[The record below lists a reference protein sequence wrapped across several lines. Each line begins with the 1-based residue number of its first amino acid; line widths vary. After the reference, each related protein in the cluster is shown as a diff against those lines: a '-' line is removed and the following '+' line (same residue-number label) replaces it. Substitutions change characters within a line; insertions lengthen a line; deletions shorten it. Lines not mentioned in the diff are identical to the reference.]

1 MIKRILNILLMSVTC
16 CILTQAQS
24 TDCPVDKVCISRE
37 AAITAVTNAEKVT
50 ALEAE
55 SKVKDK
61 SLVDMLAEM
70 NKLRVEFAHVSGQA
84 TELRQSQ
91 VADRAVTELLIK
103 TCKKPNK
110 YGLINF

>member
-1 MIKRILNILLMSVTC
+1 MKTLFLIALFTVGAY
-16 CILTQAQS
+16 AQE
-24 TDCPVDKVCISRE
+24 CPPDKVCISRE
-37 AAITAVTNAEKVT
+37 AAITAVTNAEKVV
-50 ALEAE
+50 ALETEGKA
-55 SKVKDK
+55 KDK
-61 SLVDMLAEM
+61 ALIDMLAEM